1 MKLQY
6 YVNLIYLGYVV
17 QLADMK
23 MKTVTKENIQ
33 NVLNEDYGRPCNQ
46 EPDAISFIFR
56 AV

>member
-17 QLADMK
+17 QLDDMK

-33 NVLNEDYGRPCNQ
+33 NVLNEDYGRPCNS
-46 EPDAISFIFR
+46 EPDAICFIFR
-56 AV
+56 VV